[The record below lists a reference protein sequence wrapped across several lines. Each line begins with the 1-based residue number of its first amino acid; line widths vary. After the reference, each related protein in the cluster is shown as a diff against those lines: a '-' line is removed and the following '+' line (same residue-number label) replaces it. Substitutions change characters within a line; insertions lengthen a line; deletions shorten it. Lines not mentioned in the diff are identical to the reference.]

1 MHIRPFRIA
10 VPDADIA
17 DLHARLDRTRWPDE
31 INDSDW
37 GWGTP
42 LPWLRALADHWRHR
56 YDWRAHEAR
65 LNALPQFTA
74 TIDGTDIHFVH
85 LRGKGPNPLPLLLIH
100 GWPGSFVEFEKIA
113 AMLTEGPDSFD
124 LVIPS
129 LPGFGFSARPTA
141 PGMSPVAI
149 GGLFAKLMAGL
160 GYTRYGAQGG
170 DWGSAIATA
179 VAQSAPDQVA
189 GIHLNLIMRIVAM
202 PAPDSL
208 STAEQT
214 FLKQLA
220 AWSDAE
226 GGYSHIQGTRPQTLG
241 YALTD
246 SPVGLAGWI
255 GEKFRAWS
263 DCEGD
268 PLNSYTADELLTNI
282 SIYWFTGA
290 ITSSLRIYKERARA
304 APQFPP
310 GARLATP
317 MGHARF
323 PKEIFRA
330 PREWAERVYNVRHW
344 TEMPRGG
351 HFAALEQ
358 PALLAEDIRT
368 FFRLIR

>member
-1 MHIRPFRIA
+1 MNLRPFRIA

-31 INDSDW
+31 VNDDDW

-42 LPWLRALADHWRHR
+42 LPWLRELADHWRHR
-56 YDWRAHEAR
+56 FDWRAQEAR
-65 LNALPQFTA
+65 LNALPQFLA
-74 TIDGTDIHFVH
+74 TIDGQDIHFVH
-85 LRGKGPNPLPLLLIH
+85 MKGESPGSLPLLLIH
-100 GWPGSFVEFEKIA
+100 GWPGSFVEFEAIA
-113 AMLTEGPDSFD
+113 PLLTQGPHSFD

-141 PGMSPVAI
+141 PGMPPLAI

-189 GIHLNLIMRIVAM
+189 GIHLNLIMRLLA
-202 PAPDSL
+202 APPKEGL
-208 STAEQT
+208 SAAEQHY
-214 FLKQLA
+214 LQELA
-220 AWSDAE
+220 RWGEAE
-226 GGYSHIQGTRPQTLG
+226 AGYSHLQGTRPQTLG

-255 GEKFRAWS
+255 GEKFRVWS
-263 DCEGD
+263 DCDGD
-268 PLNSYTADELLTNI
+268 PWRCYTRDQLLTNI
-282 SIYWFTGA
+282 AIYWFTGTA
-290 ITSSLRIYKERARA
+290 ASSLRIYKDRALA
-304 APQFPP
+304 APQFAP
-310 GARLATP
+310 GARIATP

-323 PKEIFRA
+323 PREIFRP
-330 PREWAERVYNVRHW
+330 PREWAERLYNVVHW

-351 HFAALEQ
+351 HFAAMEQ

-368 FFRLIR
+368 FFQPLR